1 MRSLYLE
8 LKPHANAG
16 EGITHMD
23 VGIYPYLNAE
33 EEKYWISARLK
44 DGTAVR
50 LWGPIRD
57 GFVAGITARRMQ
69 NQAGEPGAVEAK
81 ERKGYQIF
89 PILEKAHLLS
99 VLTNRLSDI
108 PVFKNM
114 ARDRV
119 PSWTCSWMQP
129 ETRSLERRTR
139 LRPSR
144 SPPSGNRK
152 GRSCSVRNSETGN
165 PGSGVYSNSRSCL

>member
-33 EEKYWISARLK
+33 EGKYWISARLK

-69 NQAGEPGAVEAK
+69 NQASEPGAVEAK

-99 VLTNRLSDI
+99 VLTNRSSDI

-114 ARDRV
+114 ARDRDPFV
-119 PSWTCSWMQP
+119 DLFVDAAGNATPGTPDTAAP
-129 ETRSLERRTR
+129 EPEPAQREPEGPELFSSELGNGK
-139 LRPSR
+139 SR
-144 SPPSGNRK
+144 KRG
-152 GRSCSVRNSETGN
+152 
-165 PGSGVYSNSRSCL
+165 LFQL